1 MFFRG
6 LLYGL
11 FTRDIAPIPEIRL
24 AEGEMFPMNCKRWVG
39 FLSVIL
45 FSMVGCASADDP
57 GARPLSRQQSATI
70 QSLKEEILRLNQELD
85 ERGSSREDLESVK
98 PKVEKMFGEQIV
110 RGDVRVV
117 MDPRG
122 LVVTVLDHALFD
134 PDETQFT
141 SSGEELLGKMAS
153 VLSSDLLKNQVTLE
167 GHTDN
172 QPIEDA
178 GGVTNWEYSMGRAI
192 AVLHYFV
199 DVKELTPERFG
210 VAGYAEY
217 RPVASNAT
225 EEGRDRNRR
234 VEIVIAP
241 ERSSDASDRQ

>member
-1 MFFRG
+1 VDCKKWFCF
-6 LLYGL
+6 LNLVL
-11 FTRDIAPIPEIRL
+11 FAM
-24 AEGEMFPMNCKRWVG
+24 A
-39 FLSVIL
+39 
-45 FSMVGCASADDP
+45 GCAGTDDR
-57 GARPLSRQQSATI
+57 GSHPLSRQQSATI
-70 QSLKEEILRLNQELD
+70 ESLSNEILRLNQELD
-85 ERGSSREDLESVK
+85 GTVSSREDLQTAR
-98 PKVEKMFGEQIV
+98 PRVEKMFAGQIL

-117 MDPRG
+117 LDPRG

-141 SSGEELLGKMAS
+141 LAGEETLGKIAS
-153 VLSSDLLKNQVTLE
+153 VLSSDLSKNRVTLE

-178 GGVTNWEYSMGRAI
+178 GGVTNWEYSIGRAT
-192 AVLHYFV
+192 AVLHYLI
-199 DVKELTPERFG
+199 DIKELSPERFG

-217 RPVASNAT
+217 RPVDSNAT

-241 ERSSDASDRQ
+241 VRSSDAPDR